1 MNEIINKIKSKINE
15 LNYRINQ
22 LNYSKKNIKFYYA
35 EKISII
41 KQEIKDL
48 EAQIIYFENFNDNEE
63 VDIHGA
69 TKYFVEYYLD
79 DLLYYKMTYHQKV
92 KLITGKGTYTLF
104 NSVKKYLNNENLKYK
119 IIDNNFIID
128 LY

>member
-1 MNEIINKIKSKINE
+1 MNDIINKIKSKIIE

-22 LNYSKKNIKFYYA
+22 LNYSKKNIKFYYI

-41 KQEIKDL
+41 KKEIKDF
-48 EAQIIYFENFNDNEE
+48 EAQIVYFKNLNDNQEI
-63 VDIHGA
+63 DIHGA

-79 DLLYYKMTYHQKV
+79 DLLYNKITYHQKIR
-92 KLITGKGTYTLF
+92 LITGKGTYTLF
-104 NSVKKYLNNENLKYK
+104 NSVKRYLDNEKLKYK
-119 IIDNNFIID
+119 IIDNNFIIH